1 MNLQLFVKRKEMV
14 KMIGKRMMRFA
25 GTVALFSILASQLWV
40 GGHPVFSEE
49 ITKEQTVT
57 NPEVVP
63 GKVIVKYKQPVRY
76 NSRIRSV
83 SPLVSEDR
91 SVKTIDLPVEES
103 VWSKVEELIKD
114 PNVEFAQPV
123 YVYRLNENSLPAQ
136 TPAAAPV
143 QPEANSLS
151 TSAVALSNDPG
162 SSLQWGLSVTEATY
176 AWKEVSVEERSRV
189 KIAIVDT
196 GVNITHLDL
205 AASIDR
211 MDGQVNGFDFI
222 NNDMDPNDDNGHG
235 THVAGIAAAIADNGQ
250 GIAGMAGGA
259 KIIPVKV
266 ANQNGVG
273 DTLTIASGIKW
284 AVDHGAS
291 VINLSMTRERYQKDA
306 AGHVVMDAGGKPV
319 IASDKIESEAIQ
331 YAIDH
336 QVLVVAA
343 SGNDSNH
350 WIEKD
355 MFNLDNQIGDTE
367 RYYNFTGFPASID
380 GVVSVG
386 AVDYLARTG
395 ILENDIKLAD
405 FSNIGFVSVAA
416 PGVDVWSTVPGGY
429 KYNSGTSM
437 AAPFVTGLAALIK
450 AANPAL
456 SKDELETILT
466 DSAVHLPDPGIGTY
480 SNGYH
485 PNVKDDYGS
494 GMINGRRALML
505 PRLQVQLAS
514 AAPRADVQSA
524 AVAITATDK
533 HGAVTDMKYALAAG
547 LSVSKLHFTSGL
559 WTQDPVQS
567 VPMYHGKGSLTLPA
581 DYGRYKIVADDGLEQ
596 EFIRSNTITYERLP
610 DAPEA
615 DHASGSLPAG
625 TEIRLSSAVSG
636 ASIYYTL
643 DGTDPTPSSRLYG
656 GAIVLDQPGAI
667 QLKAV
672 TVANDTESQLREFQY
687 MVTSPASPLTS
698 PAPSV
703 TPAPISPGGEG
714 IGGGSITPPLPLPNV
729 IHFTDQKK
737 VATSPSGE
745 IKTIVEVSKERI
757 DHDLAVSSEP
767 ITIDASTANGN
778 ESVDVIVGATTREAL
793 NKADRTLIIRSDRV
807 RLEVPRTVLNTN
819 GAGDWKLSIAAAVP
833 PAFPLGSSQGM
844 STVLGS
850 YQFEISDTKR
860 AVESFP
866 DPIRVTF
873 VVEPSQIRDSTNV
886 GVYGW
891 NPSARSWDYAGGQV
905 QPDGTVAFHA
915 RHFSQYAVMER
926 SAAFADLDGHW
937 AKANIER
944 MAGRGITNGVTDVQF
959 DPQGTLTRAQFA
971 ALLARTLQLK
981 ETGTNRPFTDVPSD
995 AWYHEAVYQAF
1006 AANIV
1011 SGMTDTSF
1019 RPNDSITREQ
1029 MAIML
1034 SKAFAKK
1041 GQQSNSLYGELYTF
1055 KDQAS
1060 VSPWAQDSVK
1070 LTNKFGL
1077 LEGFPDG
1084 TFRPLAQ
1091 AARAEAIVV
1100 LERMMS
1106 GLYE

>member
-1 MNLQLFVKRKEMV
+1 
-14 KMIGKRMMRFA
+14 MIRFTGA
-25 GTVALFSILASQLWV
+25 VALLSLLVSQLWI
-40 GGHPVFSEE
+40 GGHPVFSEQV
-49 ITKEQTVT
+49 TKGQSVT

-63 GKVIVKYKQPVRY
+63 GKIIVKYKQPVRY
-76 NSRIRSV
+76 NSRIRAV

-91 SVKTIDLPVEES
+91 SVKTIDLPVEQN
-103 VWSKVEELIKD
+103 VWSKVEELNKD
-114 PNVEFAQPV
+114 PNVEYAQPI
-123 YVYRLNENSLPAQ
+123 YVYRLNEDSLSVQ
-136 TPAAAPV
+136 TPNFAPV
-143 QPEANSLS
+143 FQPKANSLS
-151 TSAVALSNDPG
+151 TSAIDLTNDPG
-162 SSLQWGLSVTEATY
+162 SSLQWGLSVTDATY
-176 AWKEVSVEERSRV
+176 AWKEVSADERSRV

-211 MDGQVNGFDFI
+211 VNGQVNGFDFV
-222 NNDMDPNDDNGHG
+222 NNDIDPNDDNGHG

-266 ANQNGVG
+266 ANQNGLG

-291 VINLSMTRERYQKDA
+291 VINLSMTRERYKKDA
-306 AGHVVMDAGGKPV
+306 AGHVVMTADGKPV

-331 YAIDH
+331 YAFDH

-350 WIEKD
+350 WIGKD
-355 MFNLDNQIGDTE
+355 IFNLDNPTGDTE
-367 RYYNFTGFPASID
+367 RYYNFTGFPAGID
-380 GVVSVG
+380 GVISVG

-395 ILENDIKLAD
+395 LLDNDIKLAD
-405 FSNIGFVSVAA
+405 FSNIGFVSVVA
-416 PGVDVWSTVPGGY
+416 PGVDIWSSVPGGY

-456 SKDELETILT
+456 SKDELLTILT

-480 SNGYH
+480 TNGYR
-485 PNVKDDYGS
+485 PSVKDDYGS
-494 GMINGRRALML
+494 GLINGRRALML
-505 PRLQVQLAS
+505 PRLQLQMAP
-514 AAPRADVQSA
+514 AAPSANTSDMAASADVQNTR
-524 AVAITATDK
+524 VALTATDK
-533 HGAVTDMKYALAAG
+533 HGTVTELTYAAG
-547 LSVSKLHFTSGL
+547 LSVSKLHFTSGI

-567 VPMYHGKGSLTLPA
+567 VPMYHGKGSLTLPIA
-581 DYGRYKIVADDGLEQ
+581 YGRYKIVADDGLEQ
-596 EFIRSNTITYERLP
+596 EFIRSNTITLERLP
-610 DAPEA
+610 NAPEA

-625 TEIRLSSAVSG
+625 TEIKLSSAVSG

-643 DGTDPTPSSRLYG
+643 DGTNPTPSSRLYG
-656 GAIVLDQPGAI
+656 GAIVLDKPGAI

-672 TVANDTESQLREFQY
+672 TVVNDTESQLREFQY

-698 PAPSV
+698 PVPSASPTPIAP
-703 TPAPISPGGEG
+703 PAGGG
-714 IGGGSITPPLPLPNV
+714 FGGGSIMPPTLPVPNV
-729 IHFTDQKK
+729 IPLIDQKK
-737 VATSPSGE
+737 VATAPSGE
-745 IKTIVEVSKERI
+745 VKTIVEVSKERV

-778 ESVDVIVGATTREAL
+778 ESVEVILGATTREAI
-793 NKADRTLIIRSDRV
+793 NKADRAIIIRSDRV
-807 RLEVPRTVLNTN
+807 RLEVPRSVLKGAN
-819 GAGDWKLSIAAAVP
+819 GAGDWKLSIAAAAP
-833 PAFPLGSSQGM
+833 PAFPLGSSQGV
-844 STVLGS
+844 STALAS
-850 YQFEISDTKR
+850 YQFAILDANR
-860 AVESFP
+860 PVDSFP

-873 VVEPSQIRDSTNV
+873 VVETSQIRDSTNV

-891 NPSARSWDYAGGQV
+891 NPSARSWEYAGGQI
-905 QPDGTVAFHA
+905 QADGTVAFHA

-971 ALLARTLQLK
+971 ALLTRTLQLK
-981 ETGTNRPFTDVPSD
+981 EAGDQLPFTDIPSD
-995 AWYHEAVYQAF
+995 AWYHVAVYQVF

-1019 RPNDSITREQ
+1019 QPNDPITREQ
-1029 MAIML
+1029 MANML
-1034 SKAFAKK
+1034 SKAFAYKK
-1041 GQQSNSLYGELYTF
+1041 GQQSNSLYGDLNSF
-1055 KDQAS
+1055 RDQAS
-1060 VSPWAQDSVK
+1060 VSPWAQESVK
-1070 LTNKFGL
+1070 LANKFGL

-1084 TFRPLAQ
+1084 TFRPLAR
-1091 AARAEAIVV
+1091 AVRAEAIIVV
-1100 LERMMS
+1100 ERMMN

>member
-1 MNLQLFVKRKEMV
+1 
-14 KMIGKRMMRFA
+14 MMRFA
-25 GTVALFSILASQLWV
+25 GTVALFSILASQLWI
-40 GGHPVFSEE
+40 GGYPAFSE
-49 ITKEQTVT
+49 IATKAQTVT
-57 NPEVVP
+57 NPELVP
-63 GKVIVKYKQPVRY
+63 GKVIVKYKQPIRY

-91 SVKTIDLPVEES
+91 NVKTIDLPVEQN
-103 VWSKVEELIKD
+103 VWSKVEELNKD

-123 YVYRLNENSLPAQ
+123 YVYRLNEAPLAAQ
-136 TPAAAPV
+136 TPVPAPV
-143 QPEANSLS
+143 QPGASTLS
-151 TSAVALSNDPG
+151 TSAVAMSNDPA

-176 AWKEVSVEERSRV
+176 AWKEVTVEERSRV

-196 GVNITHLDL
+196 GVNINHLDL
-205 AASIDR
+205 ADSIDR
-211 MDGQVNGFDFI
+211 VNGQVNGYDFI
-222 NNDMDPNDDNGHG
+222 NNDADPNDDNGHG
-235 THVAGIAAAIADNGQ
+235 THVSGIAAAIADNGQ

-266 ANQNGVG
+266 ANQNGAG

-291 VINLSMTRERYQKDA
+291 VINLSMTRERFQKDA
-306 AGHVVMDAGGKPV
+306 AGHIVIVARGKPV

-350 WIEKD
+350 WIGKD
-355 MFNLDNQIGDTE
+355 MFNLDNPTGDTE
-367 RYYNFTGFPASID
+367 RYYAFTGFPAAID

-386 AVDYLARTG
+386 AVDYIARTG
-395 ILENDIKLAD
+395 KLENDIKLAD

-416 PGVDVWSTVPGGY
+416 PGVDIWSTVPGGY

-456 SKDELETILT
+456 SKDELQTILT
-466 DSAVHLPDPGIGTY
+466 DSAVHLPDPGVGTY
-480 SNGYH
+480 NNGYR
-485 PNVKDDYGS
+485 PSVKDDYGS
-494 GMINGRRALML
+494 GLINGRRALNL
-505 PRLQVQLAS
+505 PRLQVQFAPVAPSANISNSAAS
-514 AAPRADVQSA
+514 AEAQNAGV
-524 AVAITATDK
+524 VLTATDK
-533 HGAVTDMKYALAAG
+533 HGTVTEMTYGLSAG
-547 LSVSKLHFTSGL
+547 LSISKLHFTSGL
-559 WTQDPVQS
+559 WTQDAVQS
-567 VPMYHGKGSLTLPA
+567 VPMYHGKGILTLPSA
-581 DYGRYKIVADDGLEQ
+581 YGRYKIVADDGLEQ
-596 EFIRSNTITYERLP
+596 EFIRSNTITYEKLP

-615 DHASGSLPAG
+615 DHASSSLPVG
-625 TEIRLSSAVSG
+625 TEIKLSSAVSG

-643 DGTDPTPSSRLYG
+643 DGTAPTPSSRLYG
-656 GAIVLDQPGAI
+656 GAIVLDHPGAV

-672 TVANDTESQLREFQY
+672 AVSNDTESQLREVQY
-687 MVTSPASPLTS
+687 MVTSSASPLTS

-703 TPAPISPGGEG
+703 SPTPVAPGGG
-714 IGGGSITPPLPLPNV
+714 FGGGPILAPPLPTV
-729 IHFTDQKK
+729 IPLTDQKM
-737 VATSPSGE
+737 VETAPSGE

-757 DHDLAVSSEP
+757 DHELAVTSGP

-778 ESVDVIVGATTREAL
+778 ENVDVILGASTREAL

-807 RLEVPRTVLNTN
+807 RLEVPRAALKGTS
-819 GAGDWKLSIAAAVP
+819 GAGDWKLSIAVAAA
-833 PAFPLGSSQGM
+833 PAFPLSSSQGIN
-844 STVLGS
+844 TVLGS
-850 YQFEISDTKR
+850 YQFEISDTNK
-860 AVESFP
+860 AVASFP

-873 VVEPSQIRDSTNV
+873 AVEPSQIHDSTNV

-891 NPSARSWDYAGGQV
+891 NPSARSWEYAGGQV

-926 SAAFADLDGHW
+926 SSAFADLAGHW
-937 AKANIER
+937 AKASIER

-981 ETGTNRPFTDVPSD
+981 EAGANRPFTDVPSN
-995 AWYHEAVYQAF
+995 AWYYEAVYQVF

-1019 RPNDSITREQ
+1019 RPNDPITREQ

-1034 SKAFAKK
+1034 TKAVANKS
-1041 GQQSNSLYGELYTF
+1041 QQSNSLSSELYTF
-1055 KDQAS
+1055 KDHAS
-1060 VSPWAQDSVK
+1060 VSPWAQDNVK
-1070 LTNKFGL
+1070 LASKLGL

-1084 TFRPLAQ
+1084 TFPHWS
-1091 AARAEAIVV
+1091 
-1100 LERMMS
+1100 ERS
-1106 GLYE
+1106 ELKLSLWLNA